1 MSSVYEKPLR
11 GVAKYSSGKVDMEV
25 DPKPHRLVQML
36 YQSILEKLAIM
47 KGSIERQ
54 DQVSKSQLNTK
65 LQLLFIELR
74 KSINYEL
81 GGEISVNLDN
91 LYEYCARLVAQAYAG
106 NDKAK
111 LDEVSALIEIIKD
124 SWDKIEDVAKE
135 VFAEL
140 EKNEGVLVS
149 LGKKEDETEEEQ
161 EKQQN
166 KDKESDKTA
175 E

>member
-1 MSSVYEKPLR
+1 MSNVYEKPLR
-11 GVAKYSSGKVDMEV
+11 GIAKYSSGKVDMEA
-25 DPKPHRLVQML
+25 DPSPHRLVQMI

-47 KGSIERQ
+47 KGCIDRK

-65 LQLLFIELR
+65 LQLLFVELR

-81 GGEISVNLDN
+81 GGEISINLDN
-91 LYEYCARLVAQAYAG
+91 LYEYCARLVAEANAG

-111 LDEVSALIEIIKD
+111 LDEVISLVSIIKE
-124 SWDKIEDVAKE
+124 SWDKIEDVAQE

-140 EKNEGVLVS
+140 EKKQANQENS
-149 LGKKEDETEEEQ
+149 KE
-161 EKQQN
+161 N
-166 KDKESDKTA
+166 NKTA